1 MNFSLNDIQRT
12 GFYTDKENDNL
23 NDSFKGRLGM
33 DDRYMPARLAIGY
46 SLAFPFDKSFQGI
59 ASGGRTIRGHTLFG
73 DETQLASWITLI
85 IEHAVHNG
93 QRQDNIDIKELV
105 RLVAAHWRR
114 GLQQF
119 DKEWK
124 EAEEDNDK
132 FILRLAEKAELP
144 HHRGATDPSS
154 EEVPA
159 LSLPSGQ
166 ISIPLGIEIST
177 GKNISWPINGRGGS
191 PHIALMGGVGSGKT
205 RTAATI
211 LKAIREQTN
220 VPCVLFDFKGDLG
233 TDEQGNGYCLD
244 RHLLATTIEPPR
256 TPIPLDIFAFSK
268 PADKFEIAEI
278 AENFRDS
285 FSNIKGGNLGPKQKD
300 AFYEAATRAL
310 RLHQPCKLIDIRN
323 TLERVYEEKEM
334 KEDGA
339 MATMNEIC
347 RFPLFEP
354 DKKAK
359 DFFQKS
365 WIIKLPSNVSE
376 NNRGIIVNLTLDAL
390 DRYLNNLLDASIA
403 ADGSRELRLLCMIDE
418 ARRILGKKPLPAL
431 SNLMRMSRSKGGAIL
446 LASQSPDDFS
456 GAEDEFLNE
465 MGLVVSF
472 GTNAKPG
479 AVKRILGTG
488 TNLANIRKGECYAK
502 LRGEPQ
508 ARKIQAW
515 EV

>member
-1 MNFSLNDIQRT
+1 MNFSVNDIQHT
-12 GFYTDKENDNL
+12 GFYTDKESDDL

-46 SLAFPFDKSFQGI
+46 SLAFPFDKSFQCI

-85 IEHAVHNG
+85 IEHATRNG
-93 QRQDNIDIKELV
+93 QKQNNIDIKELV

-119 DKEWK
+119 DREWK
-124 EAEEDNDK
+124 EAEEDSDK

-144 HHRGATDPSS
+144 HHRVAVDSPTKGDSVLDFPN
-154 EEVPA
+154 EK
-159 LSLPSGQ
+159 
-166 ISIPLGIEIST
+166 ISIPLGTEIST
-177 GKNISWPINGRGGS
+177 GKNISWPLNGRGGS

-220 VPCVLFDFKGDLG
+220 VPCILLDFKGDLG
-233 TDEQGNGYCLD
+233 TDAQGNGYRLD
-244 RHLLATTIEPPR
+244 KHLSATTIEPPR

-268 PADKFEIAEI
+268 PADEFEIAEI

-285 FSNIKGGNLGPKQKD
+285 FSNIKGGNLGPKQKEV
-300 AFYEAATRAL
+300 FYEAATRAL
-310 RLHQPCKLIDIRN
+310 RLRQPCELIDIRD

-354 DKKAK
+354 DKKAQ

-365 WIIKLPSNVSE
+365 WIVKLPSNVSE

-390 DRYLNNLLDASIA
+390 DRYLNNLLDAPIA
-403 ADGSRELRLLCMIDE
+403 DDGSRKLRLLCMIDE

-472 GTNAKPG
+472 GTNARPG
-479 AVKRILGTG
+479 AAKRILGAG
-488 TNLANIRKGECYAK
+488 TNLANLKKGECYAK
-502 LRGEPQ
+502 LREESQ
-508 ARKIQAW
+508 VKKIQAW
-515 EV
+515 